1 MRLQKIETIG
11 DGAKGSWGWTELN
24 GRRMG
29 AAAGEAGAWNVSV
42 GIADGPRGEPGDV
55 VVDLRRSSTNAD
67 PLLPLRRSMYWGGTV
82 LPSGSLVPAPFPGFM
97 DGQWPDVLERVA
109 ETGVYD
115 QWTGGTGKGKE
126 RGANH
131 CLVNEYLPGQGIMPH
146 TDGPAYLPCTST
158 LSLGSHTILSLRS
171 KPAHLQPP
179 SASSPPSSTTAS
191 GPQAAEKPAPEVE
204 KIDIFLPP
212 RSLVVLT
219 GELYASWLH
228 GIQPLKA
235 DPLELLKA
243 CANWEGWWDWQL
255 ESAAEGAGEGDGQEK
270 SEERK
275 KDVDDRRKL
284 VEAGHGWAREK
295 RVSLTCRRV
304 QKVRRIKLV

>member
-1 MRLQKIETIG
+1 MSLQKIETIG

-24 GRRMG
+24 G
-29 AAAGEAGAWNVSV
+29 
-42 GIADGPRGEPGDV
+42 
-55 VVDLRRSSTNAD
+55 
-67 PLLPLRRSMYWGGTV
+67 RRSMYWGGTV

-179 SASSPPSSTTAS
+179 SASSPPSSPTAS
-191 GPQAAEKPAPEVE
+191 EPRAAEKPAPEVE

-255 ESAAEGAGEGDGQEK
+255 ESAAEGAGEGDGKEK
-270 SEERK
+270 SEAERK

>member
-1 MRLQKIETIG
+1 MPPSPLYTVPTSVPGVQLIY
-11 DGAKGSWGWTELN
+11 DFVTEAEERYLL
-24 GRRMG
+24 
-29 AAAGEAGAWNVSV
+29 EASS
-42 GIADGPRGEPGDV
+42 
-55 VVDLRRSSTNAD
+55 LRPSRHPQHVLTRD
-67 PLLPLRRSMYWGGTV
+67 CFLSMYWGGTV

-97 DGQWPDVLERVA
+97 DDQWPNALGRVA

-115 QWTGGTGKGKE
+115 QWTGGTGTGKE

-171 KPAHLQPP
+171 KPAHLQ
-179 SASSPPSSTTAS
+179 SPPSSTNANEL
-191 GPQAAEKPAPEVE
+191 PAADKPAEVE

-243 CANWEGWWDWQL
+243 CANWEGWWEWQL
-255 ESAAEGAGEGDGQEK
+255 ESAAEGAGGEDGGGK
-270 SEERK
+270 SAKRRK
-275 KDVDDRRKL
+275 DLGDRRKL